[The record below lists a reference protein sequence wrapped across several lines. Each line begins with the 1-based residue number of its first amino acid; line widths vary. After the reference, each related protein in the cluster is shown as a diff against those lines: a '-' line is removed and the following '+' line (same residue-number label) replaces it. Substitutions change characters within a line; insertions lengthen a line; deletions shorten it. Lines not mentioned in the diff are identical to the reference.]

1 MASVAKW
8 LRQRFV
14 VPPLVGSIPIV
25 RPNKKI
31 ETVLG
36 TVSIF
41 LGILTL
47 SLRDK
52 IARKFLYVDR
62 SVKR

>member
-1 MASVAKW
+1 
-8 LRQRFV
+8 
-14 VPPLVGSIPIV
+14 
-25 RPNKKI
+25 
-31 ETVLG
+31 VLG